1 MRRGASGGRA
11 GVGLGR
17 GGVGRT
23 SIACLRSSSTVA
35 RVESFSSW
43 VIFAAIIGTCVEGG
57 AGVVSSRRGRKRAGA
72 LLLVGGGII
81 GTLIRRALS
90 VKLALYVK
98 VSVGSTSFPAG
109 SFVKILYLPTHS
121 DITYLEGGGRGG
133 GGG

>member
-1 MRRGASGGRA
+1 MRRGARGGRA
-11 GVGLGR
+11 EVDLGC
-17 GGVGRT
+17 GVGRT

-57 AGVVSSRRGRKRAGA
+57 AGVVSSRRGRGERAPCCWLA
-72 LLLVGGGII
+72 LGSL

-109 SFVKILYLPTHS
+109 SFVKILYLPTQS
-121 DITYLEGGGRGG
+121 DITYLAGGGGGRGE
-133 GGG
+133 